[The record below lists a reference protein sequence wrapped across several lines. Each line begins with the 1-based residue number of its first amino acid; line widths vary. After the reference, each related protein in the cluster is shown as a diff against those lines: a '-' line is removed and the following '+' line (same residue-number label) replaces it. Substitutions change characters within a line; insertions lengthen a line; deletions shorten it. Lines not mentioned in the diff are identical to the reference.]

1 MILANKGG
9 HAEKFAE
16 AHPVVVAGVRLEM
29 ETLAIDVKVKIR
41 TDNLQCKANTEKEG
55 LRLDAIRDITKLLVK
70 DKSPTGLAMRRTMML
85 LKRDITKLLVK
96 DKSPTG
102 LAMRRTMMLLKP
114 EGSQVTLPTGVYRIG
129 LQELVDAKLVVVN
142 PYETEKLVAFSLT
155 PLGREVAKLLEWEMA
170 RR

>member
-1 MILANKGG
+1 MRYHANGTKPHRSIHETKGRK
-9 HAEKFAE
+9 AKS
-16 AHPVVVAGVRLEM
+16 
-29 ETLAIDVKVKIR
+29 ETTKATKNP

-55 LRLDAIRDITKLLVK
+55 LRLDAI
-70 DKSPTGLAMRRTMML
+70 
-85 LKRDITKLLVK
+85 RDITKLLVK

>member
-85 LKRDITKLLVK
+85 LK
-96 DKSPTG
+96 
-102 LAMRRTMMLLKP
+102 P